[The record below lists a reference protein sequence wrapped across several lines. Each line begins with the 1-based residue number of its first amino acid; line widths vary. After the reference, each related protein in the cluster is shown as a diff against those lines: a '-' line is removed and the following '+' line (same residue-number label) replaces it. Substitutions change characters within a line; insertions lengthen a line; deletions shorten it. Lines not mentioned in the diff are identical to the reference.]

1 MGKQKIT
8 KGNAGLTM
16 VELMI
21 TAAIFSSSMV
31 LLSGTMITFT
41 SHNTIAEQEATTT
54 AYNRSVFEDVRGRG
68 LVGILSYEVPVDNP
82 ELGTVFIPG
91 MGDARVFVWAVIPQ
105 TNEPTQEN
113 PTATTY
119 DRWFL
124 MGVDDPLTVTDPPNP
139 IEVVVEVAKASS
151 AQGGYSEGGY
161 DEGGIEFSSSTMI
174 GY

>member
-54 AYNRSVFEDVRGRG
+54 AYNRSVFEDLRGRG
-68 LVGILSYEVPVDNP
+68 IVGILSYQVPLDNP

-91 MGDARVFVWAVIPQ
+91 MGDARVSVWAVIPQ
-105 TNEPTQEN
+105 DNFSETEQTQS
-113 PTATTY
+113 AAF

-124 MGVDDPLTVTDPPNP
+124 MGVEDPLTVTDPPNP
-139 IEVVVEVAKASS
+139 IEIVVEVSKAF
-151 AQGGYSEGGY
+151 AIEGASH
-161 DEGGIEFSSSTMI
+161 EGGIEFSSSTMI